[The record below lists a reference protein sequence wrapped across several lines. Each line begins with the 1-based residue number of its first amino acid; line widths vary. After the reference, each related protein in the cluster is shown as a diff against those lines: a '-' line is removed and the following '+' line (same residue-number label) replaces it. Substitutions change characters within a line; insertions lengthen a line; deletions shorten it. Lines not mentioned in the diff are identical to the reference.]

1 MSEMNLAAQSLGVSA
16 EKTLVGMIQM
26 LGQPLTILQ
35 RNNLMEGRGRSMRA
49 ALWKKG
55 RRRSR

>member
-35 RNNLMEGRGRSMRA
+35 RNNLMAGRGRSMRA
-49 ALWKKG
+49 A
-55 RRRSR
+55 